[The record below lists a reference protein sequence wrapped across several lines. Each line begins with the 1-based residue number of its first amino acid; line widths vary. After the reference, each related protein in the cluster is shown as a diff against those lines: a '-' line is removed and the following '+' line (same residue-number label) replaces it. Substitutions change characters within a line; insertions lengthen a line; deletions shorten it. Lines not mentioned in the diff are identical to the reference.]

1 MTNRHC
7 DIGSFGADR
16 HASLHESTTS
26 IARVV
31 PAHGRGVC
39 FDGYCIGIMQL
50 GIAHRM
56 HRQDAAKN
64 VRDMNSRSWCTR
76 PNVVR
81 PIGAERHE
89 LMRATACCGQSGI
102 GEVLVD
108 ALSTSIYKH

>member
-16 HASLHESTTS
+16 NASLHESTTS

-31 PAHGRGVC
+31 PAHGGGVC

-56 HRQDAAKN
+56 HRQVAMKIACE
-64 VRDMNSRSWCTR
+64 VNSRSWCTR

-81 PIGAERHE
+81 SIGAGRHE
-89 LMRATACCGQSGI
+89 LKRATARCGPSVI

-108 ALSTSIYKH
+108 ALSTAIYKH

>member
-16 HASLHESTTS
+16 NASLHESTTS

-31 PAHGRGVC
+31 PAHGGGVY

-50 GIAHRM
+50 GFAHRW
-56 HRQDAAKN
+56 HCNNAAKN
-64 VRDMNSRSWCTR
+64 VRDADSRSWCTR
-76 PNVVR
+76 PIVVR
-81 PIGAERHE
+81 LIGAGRHE
-89 LMRATACCGQSGI
+89 LKRATARCGPSVI

-108 ALSTSIYKH
+108 ALSTAIYKH